1 MREGGRIAVQPEQQ
15 WKGQTDR
22 ETQITPSCE
31 ERGELT
37 PPPLDLDGEVEMA
50 GEGEGRGEDNPNSG
64 PVDIEEP
71 PPLTPTPENMI
82 TTPEN
87 EIDMREE
94 GGKGE
99 KRELTECV
107 EFPGNGKSRRREGI
121 KRSLR
126 DIAPVSYE
134 EYEESWD
141 FEDPSKK
148 CRRGVNCLL
157 ASCECRPEVEP
168 IRRERG
174 DVPVPVQITG
184 DTGPSGRASTRYPDR
199 DSRSQA
205 NKNTGR
211 YSDLAERE
219 RATHTGVDSLHIPSS
234 TLQLYSRPRRRQS
247 SWSKKIFQHMLT
259 LLLLLTSVWK
269 VDGNLSAECQESAL
283 RIRSL
288 DCNTPSMINKLQSP
302 EFCSTPDKKLENVDK
317 NYLLL
322 MRWKPGLFT
331 CRKGSIID
339 DKTCKMFQVPTAEV
353 PIPLSGV
360 PVLEKWNSKYLTPKT
375 CSAELS
381 LIEDNR

>member
-1 MREGGRIAVQPEQQ
+1 
-15 WKGQTDR
+15 
-22 ETQITPSCE
+22 
-31 ERGELT
+31 
-37 PPPLDLDGEVEMA
+37 MA
-50 GEGEGRGEDNPNSG
+50 GEGERRGEDNPN
-64 PVDIEEP
+64 PEPTDIEEL
-71 PPLTPTPENMI
+71 PPLPPTPDNVI

-87 EIDMREE
+87 EIEMREE
-94 GGKGE
+94 GGRGE

-107 EFPGNGKSRRREGI
+107 ELPGNGKSRRREGI

-141 FEDPSKK
+141 LEDQSKR

-174 DVPVPVQITG
+174 DVPVHIQTAR
-184 DTGPSGRASTRYPDR
+184 DTGLSGRDSTRYPDR

-211 YSDLAERE
+211 YSDRAERE

-259 LLLLLTSVWK
+259 LLLLLTSVCK

-283 RIRSL
+283 KICSF
-288 DCNTPSMINKLQSP
+288 DCSTPSMINKLQSP
-302 EFCSTPDKKLENVDK
+302 EFCLTPEKKLENVDK
-317 NYLLL
+317 KDLHP
-322 MRWKPGLFT
+322 MRPKPGLFT
-331 CRKGSIID
+331 RREGLIID
-339 DKTCKMFQVPTAEV
+339 DYACNMFKVSTAEV
-353 PIPLSGV
+353 PMFLSGV
-360 PVLEKWNSKYLTPKT
+360 PVLERWNS
-375 CSAELS
+375 
-381 LIEDNR
+381 